1 MWIPFRE
8 SLKFIAYFNESTI
21 TSEEIDKL
29 NFASEVASFAKF
41 EKKITKSLNKSVDED
56 KEEEEEEECEKDDAV
71 KLTGDLQQVL
81 DIWQLRQN
89 MICIMALLSISSF
102 AYYLLDLQIEREL
115 GSVISNTIFS

>member
-56 KEEEEEEECEKDDAV
+56 KEEEECEKDDAV

-81 DIWQLRQN
+81 DIWQLR
-89 MICIMALLSISSF
+89 
-102 AYYLLDLQIEREL
+102 
-115 GSVISNTIFS
+115 